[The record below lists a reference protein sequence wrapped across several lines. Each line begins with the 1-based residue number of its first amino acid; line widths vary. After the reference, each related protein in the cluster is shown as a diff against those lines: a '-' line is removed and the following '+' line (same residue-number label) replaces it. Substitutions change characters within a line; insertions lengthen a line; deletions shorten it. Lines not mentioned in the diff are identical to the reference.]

1 MAIIV
6 LTAPSSLV
14 NHHWLDY
21 LECYLSFTYHN
32 NIFIFFQQP
41 NTLMVQEFEQ
51 ILIDNADNEPE
62 KFTAAIHKLL
72 ESSSSSPG
80 HSPFGKSIVDGT
92 LH

>member
-1 MAIIV
+1 
-6 LTAPSSLV
+6 
-14 NHHWLDY
+14 
-21 LECYLSFTYHN
+21 
-32 NIFIFFQQP
+32 
-41 NTLMVQEFEQ
+41 MVQEFEQ
-51 ILIDNADNEPE
+51 ILIDNAYEPE